1 RPESALRRLDG
12 VGSTGRTDPLFHGI
26 RADAMRDLGR
36 YEEAVEACAASLRID
51 PGDVRTRIVMG
62 NALADCGRHAEAA
75 AVFRTAAEDARD
87 PAIRASAR
95 FNEGNMHFIEDR
107 MNEAI
112 VAYRAALAA
121 DASHVRAA
129 QGLEEARRRAR

>member
-1 RPESALRRLDG
+1 
-12 VGSTGRTDPLFHGI
+12 
-26 RADAMRDLGR
+26 
-36 YEEAVEACAASLRID
+36 
-51 PGDVRTRIVMG
+51 
-62 NALADCGRHAEAA
+62 
-75 AVFRTAAEDARD
+75 
-87 PAIRASAR
+87 
-95 FNEGNMHFIEDR
+95 MHFIEDR